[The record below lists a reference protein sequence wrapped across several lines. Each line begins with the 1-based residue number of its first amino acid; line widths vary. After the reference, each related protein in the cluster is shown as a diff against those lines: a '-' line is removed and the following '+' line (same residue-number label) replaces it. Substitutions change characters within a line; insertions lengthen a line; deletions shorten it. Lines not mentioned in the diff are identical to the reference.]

1 MKVSGLVLAE
11 SKVPGSAGPGLP
23 CAFSDC
29 AFLKTRLH
37 APALRRQPWPSPHAT
52 SAFIASRALWAG
64 CPSPPPPCTR
74 VLVGRM
80 GTNPRGP
87 GSRRGHSILQA
98 CVPTPPL
105 LATLCPGALLTW
117 TPEPWEGPP
126 TACKLG
132 RALGYMGLRP
142 AWVRAMG

>member
-64 CPSPPPPCTR
+64 CPSPLPHAH
-74 VLVGRM
+74 VSSWG
-80 GTNPRGP
+80 GWGP
-87 GSRRGHSILQA
+87 IPEAQGAEGA
-98 CVPTPPL
+98 TPSCRPVSPL
-105 LATLCPGALLTW
+105 HLS
-117 TPEPWEGPP
+117 
-126 TACKLG
+126 
-132 RALGYMGLRP
+132 
-142 AWVRAMG
+142 